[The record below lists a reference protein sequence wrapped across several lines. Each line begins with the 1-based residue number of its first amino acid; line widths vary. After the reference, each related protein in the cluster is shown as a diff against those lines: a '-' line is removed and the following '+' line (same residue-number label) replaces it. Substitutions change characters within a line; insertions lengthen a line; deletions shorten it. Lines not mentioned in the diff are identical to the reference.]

1 MCILDYGEIYST
13 YNVYML
19 FFMLLLRFVLI
30 ALFRYMV
37 KLKTNVY
44 FVDNK
49 AFYCLIF
56 LIIFWHWVLF
66 NTFYHESFQQM
77 QNKTMSGG
85 DV

>member
-1 MCILDYGEIYST
+1 MYST

-56 LIIFWHWVLF
+56 LIIFCIGFCLTCF
-66 NTFYHESFQQM
+66 
-77 QNKTMSGG
+77 TMNHFSKCKIRLSGG